1 MEAVRYVLAKT
12 EGEYDNEVELSNG
25 LKVLVNT
32 TIESVSNINREVEV
46 VSAPKNTVLD
56 KGDKLIV
63 HHNIIRKKNDI
74 KGVERKS
81 DFWLVDNVYFIPP
94 TEIFLYKK
102 KDADWK
108 APDPYVF
115 IEPIKI
121 EPQQTKSGIYLDTG
135 AKTKYVKNTGII
147 KYINNELIEWGLKT
161 GDKVYFKD
169 DSEYEFSIDKTLLYR
184 MKTSDILGLF
194 E

>member
-25 LKVLVNT
+25 LKVVVNT

-63 HHNIIRKKNDI
+63 HHNIIRKKNDV
-74 KGVERKS
+74 KGVESRS
-81 DFWLVDNVYFIPP
+81 DFWLIDNVYFIPP

-102 KDADWK
+102 GML
-108 APDPYVF
+108 
-115 IEPIKI
+115 
-121 EPQQTKSGIYLDTG
+121 TH
-135 AKTKYVKNTGII
+135 
-147 KYINNELIEWGLKT
+147 
-161 GDKVYFKD
+161 
-169 DSEYEFSIDKTLLYR
+169 
-184 MKTSDILGLF
+184 TSL
-194 E
+194 